1 MYESPIE
8 KIYSDIRTQIEQ
20 RDEELTLN
28 AIRDVGI
35 NVDKSELIKALQY
48 DRGQYVKG
56 FNDALSAV
64 RDGVYQL
71 HRDGILLGLEYKMI
85 DELLTKLERM

>member
-1 MYESPIE
+1 MYESPID
-8 KIYSDIRTQIEQ
+8 KIYSDIQTQIEK
-20 RDEELTLN
+20 RDEEMTIK
-28 AIRDVGI
+28 AIRYVGI

-64 RDGVYQL
+64 RDEVYQL
-71 HRDGILLGLEYKMI
+71 HRDGTLLGLEYKMI
-85 DELLTKLERM
+85 DELLTKLEKR